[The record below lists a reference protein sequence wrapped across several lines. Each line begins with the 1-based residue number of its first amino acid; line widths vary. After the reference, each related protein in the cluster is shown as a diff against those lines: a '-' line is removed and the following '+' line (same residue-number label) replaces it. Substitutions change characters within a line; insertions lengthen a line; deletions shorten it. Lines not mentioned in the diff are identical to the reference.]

1 MTIVLPFILFLLNGF
16 TSIIITNKR
25 VLSALFIATSFTALI
40 FGFLEIWNAGHE
52 VSYIFG
58 GFAREIGIEY
68 LLNPFKSFI
77 LNFILGIVF
86 IFSIFFHGFIRNFN
100 KTFNFNLL
108 FCIIQIMCGAL
119 VAIVLTNDLFNF
131 YIFFEL
137 LAICT
142 YILISLGGKGSSF
155 ASFNYLSLGVIASGF
170 LVIGIGFLYFST
182 GYLNFTKVIEAL
194 QSQSTLNIKIPLI
207 FFSICFL
214 IKLGIFPFSFWV
226 GLVYKHFPSSV
237 LPLYSGVVALVT
249 FFGFFTFLSKFFSTE
264 LIFLKDVILTLCI
277 LGVLVFSLFSLYE
290 TNLKKIF
297 AYSTISQISYSLFPI
312 FFGIEELTRSAFLHI
327 ISNVVSKSALFIIL
341 YEVTKSKTPVI
352 HNLNDLAKKSQFATT
367 FLIFFLA
374 SIVGVPIT
382 LGFFTKISIIFGL
395 IKANSYLFV
404 FIMLLGALLNFLYFW
419 RVANVMFFKSK
430 QDEDEDKITISIE
443 SKIAILLLFF
453 TSIILVLYF
462 GDISNFLDNSLRQF
476 YQL

>member
-1 MTIVLPFILFLLNGF
+1 
-16 TSIIITNKR
+16 
-25 VLSALFIATSFTALI
+25 
-40 FGFLEIWNAGHE
+40 
-52 VSYIFG
+52 
-58 GFAREIGIEY
+58 
-68 LLNPFKSFI
+68 
-77 LNFILGIVF
+77 
-86 IFSIFFHGFIRNFN
+86 
-100 KTFNFNLL
+100 
-108 FCIIQIMCGAL
+108 
-119 VAIVLTNDLFNF
+119 
-131 YIFFEL
+131 
-137 LAICT
+137 
-142 YILISLGGKGSSF
+142 
-155 ASFNYLSLGVIASGF
+155 
-170 LVIGIGFLYFST
+170 
-182 GYLNFTKVIEAL
+182 
-194 QSQSTLNIKIPLI
+194 
-207 FFSICFL
+207 
-214 IKLGIFPFSFWV
+214 
-226 GLVYKHFPSSV
+226 
-237 LPLYSGVVALVT
+237 
-249 FFGFFTFLSKFFSTE
+249 
-264 LIFLKDVILTLCI
+264 
-277 LGVLVFSLFSLYE
+277 
-290 TNLKKIF
+290 
-297 AYSTISQISYSLFPI
+297 
-312 FFGIEELTRSAFLHI
+312 
-327 ISNVVSKSALFIIL
+327 L